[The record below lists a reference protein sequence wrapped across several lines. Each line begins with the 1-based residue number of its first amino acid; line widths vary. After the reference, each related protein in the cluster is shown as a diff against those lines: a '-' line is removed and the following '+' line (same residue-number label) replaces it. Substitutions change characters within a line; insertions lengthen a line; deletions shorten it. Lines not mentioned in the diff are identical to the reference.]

1 MATTQLQPFEDDPLT
16 FGVTLN
22 KSDDRLDCAWF
33 NPVVKNEIEGLR
45 KEKRPDRKL
54 VKLIF
59 LADVKGGKR
68 LPKGTVILETEA
80 NIIPYVRAT
89 DVKNLRVNLDTAIRL
104 PKEVHKEI
112 QNYQLQKEDVVVTIV
127 GVNIGEVA
135 ILEEDTEVCNF
146 TENIAK
152 VRTNKGSILARFIL
166 HFLNSGFAQR
176 QMKRFSAGSSQY
188 KLSLNSC
195 RNIEV
200 YVPYK
205 TDSYDI
211 ETQQEILDRVEKLF
225 EEARQR
231 EKKAKE
237 FIGCANSVV
246 VKKLGISLPD
256 EKAGIIFTHKIENK
270 QSTRLD
276 ALFNNPVREKLIANL
291 KKYPHRELRE
301 LTKPKSKQTVIPSD
315 FYKLVELEQ
324 IDEETGRI
332 TSLQEVPSLG
342 SIKILLKTNNILVS
356 KLQPEKGKIVI
367 VPKEFDGTTGS
378 SELVPLSLDSTEV
391 SLKYLWAV
399 LRSQYVLKQWEYT
412 LTGSSRM
419 RIGSTELEQTIIPIP
434 DKETQNEIVADIEE
448 LIAQSDKLLREAAE
462 LFKKAEEFFMS
473 AVIRENFLKP
483 LKGISRMK
491 KGGKKQK
498 KKPRG

>member
-1 MATTQLQPFEDDPLT
+1 MATTKLQKFEDDPLT

-33 NPVVKNEIEGLR
+33 NPVVKNEIEDLR
-45 KEKRPDRKL
+45 KKKRTDRKL
-54 VKLIF
+54 VKLKS

-89 DVKNLRVNLDTAIRL
+89 DVKNLKVNLGTAIRL

-112 QNYQLQKEDVVVTIV
+112 QNYQLQQEDVVVTIV

-135 ILEEDTEVCNF
+135 ILEEGVEVCNF

-152 VRTNKGSILARFIL
+152 VRTNEDSVLARFIL
-166 HFLNSGFAQR
+166 HFLNSEFAQM
-176 QMKRFSAGSSQY
+176 QMRRFSAGSSQY

-200 YVPYK
+200 YIPHK
-205 TDSYDI
+205 TDSYDAEI
-211 ETQQEILDRVEKLF
+211 QQEILNEVEELYEK
-225 EEARQR
+225 ARQQ

-237 FIGCANSVV
+237 HIERANSTV
-246 VKKLGISLPD
+246 VKKLGIPLPD
-256 EKAGIIFTHKIENK
+256 EKAGIVFTRKIGNK
-270 QSTRLD
+270 PAIRLD

-291 KKYPHRELRE
+291 KKHPNKPLGE
-301 LTKPKSKQTVIPSD
+301 LTKPQLKEAVTPSD
-315 FYKLVELEQ
+315 FYRLVELEQ

-332 TSLQEVPSLG
+332 ISSQEVPSLG
-342 SIKILLKTNNILVS
+342 SKKILLKKNNILVS
-356 KLQPEKGKIVI
+356 RLQPEKGKV
-367 VPKEFDGTTGS
+367 VVVLEEHDGTAGS
-378 SELVPLSLDSTEV
+378 SELVPLSLESTEI

-399 LRSQYVLKQWEYT
+399 MRSQYVLKQWEYT

-434 DKETQNEIVADIEE
+434 DKEIQDEIVADIEK
-448 LIAQSDKLLREAAE
+448 LIMQSDELLREAAE
-462 LFKKAEEFFMS
+462 LFKKAKELFVS
-473 AVIRENFLKP
+473 AVI
-483 LKGISRMK
+483 G
-491 KGGKKQK
+491 
-498 KKPRG
+498 